1 VFQKIREILKNKLS
15 RELIVYI
22 IAGVLTTMIDWVV
35 TFLLDIWLTPTVSNV
50 IAITVSVIFAYAVN
64 SRWVFETKPDS
75 IMSEIKM
82 FTEFVGARVVSS
94 VIQILS
100 IFVFVEK
107 LGFSHFIIKVLTS
120 VFVIVFNYVVSKLWI
135 FKNKGDRE

>member
-1 VFQKIREILKNKLS
+1 MFQKIREILKNKLS